1 MPTANRWVVTG
12 KFTDDGANAW
22 RRADGTWSRQLAEAG
37 LYTDEAGAKAQVADS
52 AAKEQREISDPYVIE
67 VHAADGTIDPL
78 TARERI
84 RATGPT
90 VRVRRPDRAPDPD
103 GAPKADRG

>member
-1 MPTANRWVVTG
+1 MPTPNRWVVTA

-22 RRADGTWSRQLAEAG
+22 RRADGTWSRKLDDAG
-37 LYTDEAGAKAQVADS
+37 LYTDEPAAKAQVADTV
-52 AAKEQREISDPYVIE
+52 AKEQREISDPYVIE
-67 VHAADGTIDPL
+67 VHAADGVIDPL

-90 VRVRRPDRAPDPD
+90 VRVRRPDPVP
-103 GAPKADRG
+103 APKAG

>member
-12 KFTDDGANAW
+12 KFTDDAANAW
-22 RRADGTWSRQLAEAG
+22 RRTDGTWSRQLADAG
-37 LYTDEAGAKAQVADS
+37 LYTDEAAAKAQVADS
-52 AAKEQREISDPYVIE
+52 VAKEQREISDPYVIE
-67 VHAADGTIDPL
+67 VHAANGTIDPL

-90 VRVRRPDRAPDPD
+90 VRVRRPDP
-103 GAPKADRG
+103 APKADRG

>member
-12 KFTDDGANAW
+12 KFTDDAGNAW
-22 RRADGTWSRQLAEAG
+22 RRADGTWSRQLADAG
-37 LYTDEAGAKAQVADS
+37 LYTDEAAAKAQTIET

-67 VHAADGTIDPL
+67 VHAANGTIDPL

-90 VRVRRPDRAPDPD
+90 IRVRRPDP
-103 GAPKADRG
+103 APKADRG